1 MKVDLRRQW
10 YSFLGLA
17 AVVAISILMAFAI
30 ERDWGNVDVSI
41 VRLESANGDVIVA
54 KLFRPVTASADNPLP
69 AVVNMHGYQNDK
81 DVQDSFS
88 IELARRGFIVLA
100 PDAAG
105 HGDSE
110 GGINFGANP
119 TYVMGNADA
128 LKYVITLP
136 FVDAEHIGVMGHSL
150 GGLNAVNLAALFP
163 DIVDAVNPH
172 ASVSGSK
179 DLHNVLITTARYEE
193 FFREGAAR
201 TESLTSNETRLTNM
215 GLEDL
220 GTIEWD
226 TTYGSF
232 DDGTARRMPLININ
246 HHLTTLSGK
255 AVAEA
260 VDWMRLALKGGDGG
274 PQWIE
279 PTSQIYMVK
288 EIFGFIALL
297 GTLVSLIPLT
307 NILLTT
313 GYFKPVAQAVPQK
326 HLPNNG
332 TWWKLATINMIIG
345 GILYPLT
352 TQWGGSNGVIGK
364 WFPFMK
370 LQMGNGVAAFF
381 LMNAVVAG
389 ALFLFWWRG
398 ARKQGITM
406 YDMGVSF
413 DEKKTVIDWG
423 IIGKTV
429 LLAGI
434 LFMWMYLFEGFF
446 QHFFGEEFR
455 FAWPYMRQ
463 FATLN
468 RAGLFLI
475 YMIPALLFF
484 LVNGGIFLFGQARL
498 KEGESPAMT
507 QIVWWLKV
515 VYAMVTG
522 LIVVWLIQYLP
533 WFLGAAGG
541 PGFEILGLKQ
551 YGGMWPLML
560 WVYIPEFII
569 LFFFHTWFYRR
580 TGRIYLGALVTASLV
595 TWFLAAGSVLAP

>member
-1 MKVDLRRQW
+1 MKVDLRKQW

-17 AVVAISILMAFAI
+17 AVVAISALMAFAI
-30 ERDWGNVDVSI
+30 ERDWGNVDVSV

-54 KLFRPVTASADNPLP
+54 KLFRPVTATADNPLP
-69 AVVNMHGYQNDK
+69 AILNMHGYQNDK

-128 LKYVITLP
+128 LKYMIALP

-150 GGLNAVNLAALFP
+150 GGLNAVSLAALFP
-163 DIVDAVNPH
+163 DIVDAVN
-172 ASVSGSK
+172 
-179 DLHNVLITTARYEE
+179 
-193 FFREGAAR
+193 
-201 TESLTSNETRLTNM
+201 
-215 GLEDL
+215 
-220 GTIEWD
+220 
-226 TTYGSF
+226 
-232 DDGTARRMPLININ
+232 GTARRMSLINTN
-246 HHLTTLSGK
+246 HHLTTLNGK

-279 PTSQIYMVK
+279 PTSRVYTVK
-288 EIFGFIALL
+288 ELCGFIALL

-307 NILLTT
+307 NILLATA
-313 GYFKPVAQAVPQK
+313 YFKPVAQSVPQK
-326 HLPNNG
+326 HLPSTG
-332 TWWKLATINMIIG
+332 AWWKLATINMIIG

-381 LMNAVVAG
+381 LANAVVAG
-389 ALFLFWWRG
+389 VLFRFWWRG

-413 DEKKTVIDWG
+413 NEKKTVIDWG

-429 LLAGI
+429 LLTVI

-463 FATLN
+463 FATIN
-468 RAGLFLI
+468 RVGLFFI
-475 YMIPALLFF
+475 YMIPTLLFF
-484 LVNGGIFLFGQARL
+484 LINGGIFLFGQARL
-498 KEGESPAMT
+498 KEGESPAKT

-522 LIVVWLIQYLP
+522 LVLVWLIQYLP
-533 WFLGAAGG
+533 WFLGAPGG

-580 TGRIYLGALVTASLV
+580 TGRIYLGALVTSSLI
-595 TWFLAAGSVLAP
+595 TWFVAAGSVLAP